1 MPTTE
6 NNSVVGSALT
16 ANWSDLNTG
25 LTGQVAAQPKAI
37 LEQPLQAAIEAES
50 QSYSD
55 QFAAARDNTTTA
67 YILRGYLDDA
77 DKLFPQID
85 AEFNAASGVEAT
97 IKAFQLD
104 RSDETLGMLGS
115 ATSLEH
121 QQYIGQQLQ
130 EKAARERLLAN
141 ASGTA
146 FVWENLDPLEL
157 LAGWAT
163 FGGSKVL
170 KLGKVG
176 SAALAGA
183 GTTVPLALADQ
194 AGKDVSTFDYV
205 LNAAMN
211 AGVTAMWGGAASIPR
226 PDVPNVAGF
235 TNIANDFLSET
246 DKIAN
251 VNALTRDL
259 MRNFVDDP
267 LKRDGLFSND
277 NAVSFMRLNGN
288 KADGLMYNWQN
299 AIEKDLAETTG
310 LGFIGRKFDLTGK
323 FGKARDELEDAVASE
338 LARRDFEFNQTGS
351 VTPSSNP
358 RIGKLADQYEDMMGQ
373 TAELARDS
381 GLPGFKDFQRRP
393 GYFHRSWNENK
404 MRAIE
409 VEHGRD
415 FIRELLTRSVMS
427 GLKLEKTEAGT
438 IATAIL
444 TRMDA
449 KQRGLRADF
458 MGALGQADSDGIA
471 AMLKDAGVDE
481 GTIKSVMGRIDQNLS
496 ERGRI
501 KYGKERLPLDMTLTA
516 VAPNGKTVRML
527 DMIDTD
533 LSRVGENYM
542 QAMTGRSALARA
554 GYGGDDASINDFK
567 ELQRLALEGRSEEYY
582 RKLAEFKKNVRD
594 RFENAGQPVQSKP
607 TKDAPT
613 PEPKAP
619 EPKPT
624 PTAEPK
630 LPKEL
635 AGASPNYS
643 LAGKPFK
650 LKFKSDVDKALY
662 IVSGKGKSLSH
673 DKFNDWLVQNT
684 GWSQSEIDAAA
695 GALRSNIRTLAE
707 KAEPGELTIARSFDP
722 ADLRPGAKAA
732 PAPAKVTDDPR
743 IALRNGMQLSAD
755 ELVALHRDLSEAGT
769 LDNALKIIGKFYK
782 PGTPMYVVWERVSSA
797 ARGLP
802 IKVKV
807 IDEDGAKPFKQ
818 RVFSKRGV
826 MGQMDPA
833 DDTILLRGR
842 LTEEEALAVA
852 RTGLSPETLLHE
864 AIHAVTVNAMH
875 NSRLGKLGT
884 RATQLAVGMRKIHT
898 SVWNT
903 TQKLDRAKVDAI
915 VAKYGGD
922 AEEADL
928 VWKGVETVR
937 TSNWQA
943 APDEMVTWTLSNESV
958 MAMMKYMPSV
968 GDKTLWDDFVEAVRE
983 FLSIGPKERSALDDV
998 LSYFDEYAIMERDV
1012 RTKLGRANTLESA
1025 TGTSEFR
1032 TQSDIQSR
1040 MKQLD
1045 YLLGDFTGIRPEDAI
1060 LGPYAQRAKSFAQA
1074 TMLQASGLWQVAE
1087 TATIAWRF
1095 GAARA
1100 GAEFIKQFPGV
1111 AGVLRKIGRDPD
1123 LYDELGTVLGLD
1135 LARDVRVRPWLR
1147 QFEPNLAVQGDHT
1160 IDRVLHYGQQA
1171 VPILNGMKFV
1181 HQWQTR
1187 VASNLAMNT
1196 LARAANGDAAALKLV
1211 QEYGLK
1217 GADWDRVA
1225 LAIQTNARMNGKNA
1239 RQMNWDA
1246 WAQADVDSAMNVVL
1260 RMMDDSVLFGRAGQ
1274 GSSFSRSGVGQ
1285 VLGQFRSFVA
1295 FAHNKLLRGT
1305 IHNSGYTG
1313 LAMMLAH
1320 QYTLT
1325 VIMVAANEFRK
1336 GEDVSFDEK
1345 GLADLLQKAVGYTAG
1360 LGFIG
1365 DAAGIVGLSGGR
1377 GGISVPITGLA
1388 NAAPAAAGAIGNAV
1402 QGEGAAAAGD
1412 AVQAARAV
1420 LPFVSILPGSA
1431 ALQNALQE

>member
-6 NNSVVGSALT
+6 NTPVVGSALT
-16 ANWSDLNTG
+16 ANWTDLNKG
-25 LTGQVAAQPKAI
+25 LAGQVAAQPKAI

-50 QSYSD
+50 QSYSE

-67 YILRGYLDDA
+67 YIVRGFLEDA
-77 DKLFPQID
+77 DAMFPRID
-85 AEFNAASGVEAT
+85 PEYNAPSTVEQT
-97 IKAFQLD
+97 RKAFQLD
-104 RSDETLGMLGS
+104 MSDETLATLGS
-115 ATSLEH
+115 ANSLEH
-121 QQYIGQQLQ
+121 QQYLAQ
-130 EKAARERLLAN
+130 ELRNKADREALLAN
-141 ASGTA
+141 AGFTA
-146 FVWENLDPLEL
+146 FMWEMLDPLEL

-170 KLGKVG
+170 KLGRVG
-176 SAALAGA
+176 SAALGAA
-183 GTTVPLALADQ
+183 GTTVPLAMADQ
-194 AGKDVSTFDYV
+194 AGKEVSNFDYV
-205 LNAAMN
+205 LNAALN
-211 AGVTAMWGGAASIPR
+211 AGVTALWGGAANIPK
-226 PDVPNVAGF
+226 PSVSGAPNVAGF
-235 TNIANDFLSET
+235 TNAANDFLSET

-251 VNALTRDL
+251 VNDLTRDL
-259 MRNFVDDP
+259 MRGFVDDP
-267 LKRDGLFSND
+267 VKRDGLFSND
-277 NAVSFMRLNGN
+277 NAVSFMRLYGN

-323 FGKARDELEDAVASE
+323 FGKARDELEDEVASE

-373 TAELARDS
+373 MAELARDS

-415 FIRELLTRSVMS
+415 FTRELLTRSVMS
-427 GLKLEKTEAGT
+427 GLGLEKAEAGT

-471 AMLKDAGVDE
+471 VMLKDAGVDE

-594 RFENAGQPVQSKP
+594 RFENAGQPAQPQPTVSESAEEIATGGPRGTLPEIPTELTPDEKIISEALSKSDNP
-607 TKDAPT
+607 EDLLAVLSKDVGTIYTKTYAKRLAEVFKLWREQGHDLLVREVRAGDV
-613 PEPKAP
+613 PEVFLRHSTGGAAATRIKGGVVESMVMLRGANVPGRRGINP
-619 EPKPT
+619 V
-624 PTAEPK
+624 TALHELTHSVTVSMIDRIHQLPLNAKTAKVHSSVAELNK
-630 LPKEL
+630 LHRALATQLEKNPDSSLAQLAKTTNIMKDPKEL
-635 AGASPNYS
+635 VAWAM
-643 LAGKPFK
+643 
-650 LKFKSDVDKALY
+650 SDPRAQDALRKIRLPGREKTALSSFVDS
-662 IVSGKGKSLSH
+662 IKSLLGLS
-673 DKFNDWLVQNT
+673 DRAMPDDSVLSIIMQNT
-684 GWSQSEIDAAA
+684 DNMLDYVPQKGDFASGAPATVARSDAA
-695 GALRSNIRTLAE
+695 
-707 KAEPGELTIARSFDP
+707 P
-722 ADLRPGAKAA
+722 
-732 PAPAKVTDDPR
+732 
-743 IALRNGMQLSAD
+743 
-755 ELVALHRDLSEAGT
+755 
-769 LDNALKIIGKFYK
+769 
-782 PGTPMYVVWERVSSA
+782 
-797 ARGLP
+797 
-802 IKVKV
+802 
-807 IDEDGAKPFKQ
+807 
-818 RVFSKRGV
+818 
-826 MGQMDPA
+826 
-833 DDTILLRGR
+833 
-842 LTEEEALAVA
+842 
-852 RTGLSPETLLHE
+852 
-864 AIHAVTVNAMH
+864 
-875 NSRLGKLGT
+875 
-884 RATQLAVGMRKIHT
+884 
-898 SVWNT
+898 
-903 TQKLDRAKVDAI
+903 
-915 VAKYGGD
+915 
-922 AEEADL
+922 
-928 VWKGVETVR
+928 
-937 TSNWQA
+937 
-943 APDEMVTWTLSNESV
+943 
-958 MAMMKYMPSV
+958 
-968 GDKTLWDDFVEAVRE
+968 
-983 FLSIGPKERSALDDV
+983 
-998 LSYFDEYAIMERDV
+998 
-1012 RTKLGRANTLESA
+1012 
-1025 TGTSEFR
+1025 EFR

-1187 VASNLAMNT
+1187 VSSNLAMNT

-1217 GADWDRVA
+1217 GTDWDRVA

-1320 QYTLT
+1320 QYPLT

-1345 GLADLLQKAVGYTAG
+1345 GLADLMQKAVGYTAG

-1402 QGEGAAAAGD
+1402 QGEGTAAAGD

-1431 ALQNALQE
+1431 ALQSALQE

>member
-25 LTGQVAAQPKAI
+25 LTGQVAAQPKAT

-50 QSYSD
+50 QSYAD

-146 FVWENLDPLEL
+146 FVWEMLDPMEV

-226 PDVPNVAGF
+226 PDAPNVAGF
-235 TNIANDFLSET
+235 TNAANDFLSET

-251 VNALTRDL
+251 VNDLTRDL
-259 MRNFVDDP
+259 MRGFVDDP
-267 LKRDGLFSND
+267 VKRDGLFSND
-277 NAVSFMRLNGN
+277 NAVSFMRLYGN

-299 AIEKDLAETTG
+299 AIEKALAETTG

-323 FGKARDELEDAVASE
+323 FGKARDELEDEIASE

-373 TAELARDS
+373 MAELARDS

-393 GYFHRSWNENK
+393 GYFHRAWNENK

-427 GLKLEKTEAGT
+427 GLKLEKAEAGT

-471 AMLKDAGVDE
+471 IMLKDAGVDE

-594 RFENAGQPVQSKP
+594 RFENAGQPVQPQPTVSKSAEEIATGGPRGNLPAIP
-607 TKDAPT
+607 TELT
-613 PEPKAP
+613 PEEQIISEALSKSDNP
-619 EPKPT
+619 EDLLAVLSKDVGT
-624 PTAEPK
+624 IYTKTYAKRLAEVFKLWREQGHDLLVREVTAGDVPEVFLRPSTGGAATTRIKGGVVESMVMLRGANVPGRRGINPVTALHELTHSVTVSMIDRIHRLPLNAKTAKVHSSVAELNK
-630 LPKEL
+630 LHK
-635 AGASPNYS
+635 S
-643 LAGKPFK
+643 LAAQLEKNPDSSLAK
-650 LKFKSDVDKALY
+650 LAS
-662 IVSGKGKSLSH
+662 
-673 DKFNDWLVQNT
+673 T
-684 GWSQSEIDAAA
+684 T
-695 GALRSNIRTLAE
+695 NI
-707 KAEPGELTIARSFDP
+707 
-722 ADLRPGAKAA
+722 
-732 PAPAKVTDDPR
+732 
-743 IALRNGMQLSAD
+743 MQD
-755 ELVALHRDLSEAGT
+755 TKELVAWAMSDPRAQDALRKIRLPSREKTALSSFVDSIKSLFGLSDRAMPDDSVLSIIMQNT
-769 LDNALKIIGKFYK
+769 DNMLD
-782 PGTPMYVVWERVSSA
+782 YVPQKGDFAS
-797 ARGLP
+797 
-802 IKVKV
+802 
-807 IDEDGAKPFKQ
+807 GA
-818 RVFSKRGV
+818 
-826 MGQMDPA
+826 PA
-833 DDTILLRGR
+833 T
-842 LTEEEALAVA
+842 VA
-852 RTGLSPETLLHE
+852 RSD
-864 AIHAVTVNAMH
+864 
-875 NSRLGKLGT
+875 
-884 RATQLAVGMRKIHT
+884 ATI
-898 SVWNT
+898 
-903 TQKLDRAKVDAI
+903 
-915 VAKYGGD
+915 
-922 AEEADL
+922 
-928 VWKGVETVR
+928 
-937 TSNWQA
+937 
-943 APDEMVTWTLSNESV
+943 
-958 MAMMKYMPSV
+958 
-968 GDKTLWDDFVEAVRE
+968 
-983 FLSIGPKERSALDDV
+983 
-998 LSYFDEYAIMERDV
+998 
-1012 RTKLGRANTLESA
+1012 
-1025 TGTSEFR
+1025 EFR
-1032 TQSDIQSR
+1032 TQADIQSR

-1045 YLLGDFTGIRPEDAI
+1045 YLLSDFTGIRPEDAI

-1196 LARAANGDAAALKLV
+1196 LARAANGDVAALKLV

-1320 QYTLT
+1320 QYPLT

-1345 GLADLLQKAVGYTAG
+1345 GLADLMQKAVGYTAG